1 MRLAQVA
8 RMIAHAEVR
17 VPRLSQPVRSLR
29 VNMRMRLRTGQHRG
43 ISQI

>member
-8 RMIAHAEVR
+8 RMIAHEEVQ
-17 VPRLSQPVRSLR
+17 VPPPQPANRSLR